1 MLLIIVFRALTVMF
15 EIMKSY
21 RHTLYNLWWKEVFK
35 LVFRIFETMKLHD
48 QQIDW
53 MEVSSN
59 TVDLFQ
65 LLPSL
70 LMSGVGYFYIYG
82 HKSYLTFQCLL

>member
-1 MLLIIVFRALTVMF
+1 MLLIIVFSAPTVMF

-21 RHTLYNLWWKEVFK
+21 GHTFYNLWWKEVFEV
-35 LVFRIFETMKLHD
+35 VFRIFETMKLPD

-59 TVDLFQ
+59 TANLFQ
-65 LLPSL
+65 LLLSL
-70 LMSGVGYFYIYG
+70 LVSGGGGGGGGVIPIYTAIN
-82 HKSYLTFQCLL
+82 HV

>member
-1 MLLIIVFRALTVMF
+1 MCFNMLLIIVLRTLAVMF

-21 RHTLYNLWWKEVFK
+21 GHTFYKHWWKEVFK
-35 LVFRIFETMKLHD
+35 VVFRIFEITKLPD

-65 LLPSL
+65 LLLSL
-70 LMSGVGYFYIYG
+70 LVSGVGYFYI
-82 HKSYLTFQCLL
+82 

>member
-1 MLLIIVFRALTVMF
+1 MLLMIVFSAPTVMF

-21 RHTLYNLWWKEVFK
+21 GHTFYNRWWKEVFK
-35 LVFRIFETMKLHD
+35 VVFRIFETMKLPD

-59 TVDLFQ
+59 TANLFQ
-65 LLPSL
+65 LLLSL
-70 LMSGVGYFYIYG
+70 LVSGEGGGGGVIPIYTAIN
-82 HKSYLTFQCLL
+82 HV